1 MRIQLLMGGALVAA
15 ALMTGG
21 AYAQAQP
28 QTDISGTLGAMSC
41 ADFTQMGP
49 TAQAD
54 ALKQVGAPNPAG
66 SLTSNSGSGDAGANA
81 TAPSAAGTPLTA
93 GQLIAA
99 CQAAS
104 PTTTVHDAFS
114 SFNAGANVPVKT
126 K

>member
-1 MRIQLLMGGALVAA
+1 MRIQLLVGGAMVAA
-15 ALMTGG
+15 ALMGG
-21 AYAQAQP
+21 SAFAQAQS

-41 ADFTQMGP
+41 GDFAKLGP

-54 ALKQVGAPNPAG
+54 ALKQIGAPNPAG
-66 SLTSNSGSGDAGANA
+66 SLTSNSGSGDNGANA

-114 SFNAGANVPVKT
+114 SFNSGANVPVKT